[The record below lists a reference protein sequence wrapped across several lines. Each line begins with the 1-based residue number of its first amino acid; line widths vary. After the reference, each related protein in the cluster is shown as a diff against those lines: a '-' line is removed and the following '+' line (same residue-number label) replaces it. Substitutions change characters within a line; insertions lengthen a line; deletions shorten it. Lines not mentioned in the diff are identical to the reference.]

1 MLSGYCHNSLNTI
14 DSLGSKDCPTI
25 QICIVE
31 VFLERCIETLCCS
44 LIPPGWKPC
53 IKLHEAKLL
62 NLLGRGGPQ
71 VKVGH

>member
-1 MLSGYCHNSLNTI
+1 MLSSYCDNSLNTA
-14 DSLGSKDCPTI
+14 DSLRLKDCPTV

-31 VFLERCIETLCCS
+31 VFLERCVESLRCS
-44 LIPPGWKPC
+44 LIPPRRKPY
-53 IKLHEAKLL
+53 IKLYKSQLL